1 MLHEVVL
8 TFTKVVLVRGAQN
21 DRQAERAALKRFG
34 KSSGLQCDG
43 VKSDQLTEYEFKNA
57 LTYSRRLIRL

>member
-1 MLHEVVL
+1 MFHEVVL
-8 TFTKVVLVRGAQN
+8 TFTKVVLVKGAKN
-21 DRQAERAALKRFG
+21 DRQAERAAYRRFG

-57 LTYSRRLIRL
+57 IGYSRRLIRL